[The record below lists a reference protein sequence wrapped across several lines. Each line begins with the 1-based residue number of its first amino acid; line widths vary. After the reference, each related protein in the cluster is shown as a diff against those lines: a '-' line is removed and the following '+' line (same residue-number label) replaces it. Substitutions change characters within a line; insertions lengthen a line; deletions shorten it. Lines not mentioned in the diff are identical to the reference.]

1 MDHRSLRASVALV
14 AAVAWALPHTAV
26 AADTTPTTDVIAVS
40 DHTCVVTTGGGVK
53 CWGDNS
59 SGGLGDGTTTASS
72 TPVDVAGLASG
83 VTAIAAGDRY
93 SCALTSGGGVRCW
106 GYNEFGQLGDGTN
119 MDSATPVDVAGL
131 ASGVKAIDARGEHT
145 CALMTAGGVKCWG
158 ANINGQLGD
167 GTTASSGVP
176 VDVAGLTSG
185 GSAITVGGEH
195 TCAITSRGGLKCW
208 GWNAKGQVGIGT
220 TTDSN
225 SPVDVPGLAG
235 AVSAVAA
242 GGRHTC
248 ALMTAGGVSC
258 WGYNEFGQLGDG
270 TTSDSPM
277 PVAVAGLP
285 RSVRAITTGGNFSC
299 ALKTDGA
306 VMCWGN
312 NGAGQL
318 GDGTYTDSPAP
329 VEATG
334 LASGVSAIAAGYY
347 HICGITKDRGVTC
360 WGGNDS
366 GQLGIGT
373 TGVESP
379 TMTGV
384 KNADGSPLIAASI
397 DDSENSNPLPIAV
410 AVLVGVVLIL
420 AAGGFWLARR
430 RGH

>member
-1 MDHRSLRASVALV
+1 MDHRSLRAAVALV
-14 AAVAWALPHTAV
+14 AAVAWALPAVPV

-40 DHTCVVTTGGGVK
+40 DHTCVITTGGGVK

-106 GYNEFGQLGDGTN
+106 GYNEYGQLGDGTN
-119 MDSATPVDVAGL
+119 TDSATPVDVAAL
-131 ASGVKAIDARGEHT
+131 ASGVRAIDARGEHT

-185 GSAITVGGEH
+185 VSAIAVGGEH
-195 TCAITSRGGLKCW
+195 TCALTNGGNLKCW
-208 GWNAKGQVGIGT
+208 GWNGKGQVGIGT
-220 TTDSN
+220 TTDVDT
-225 SPVDVPGLAG
+225 PVDLPGLTG

-410 AVLVGVVLIL
+410 AVLVGVLLIV
-420 AAGGFWLARR
+420 AASGSWLARR

>member
-1 MDHRSLRASVALV
+1 MDHRSLRAAVALV
-14 AAVAWALPHTAV
+14 AAVTWALPAIPV

-59 SGGLGDGTTTASS
+59 RGGLGDGTMTASS

-119 MDSATPVDVAGL
+119 TDRATPVDVTGL
-131 ASGVKAIDARGEHT
+131 PSGVSAIDARGEHPG
-145 CALMTAGGVKCWG
+145 ALLTAGGVRCWG

-176 VDVAGLTSG
+176 VDVEGLTNG
-185 GSAITVGGEH
+185 VSAIAVGGEH
-195 TCAITSRGGLKCW
+195 SCALTSGGGLKCW
-208 GWNAKGQVGIGT
+208 GLNAKGQVGIGT

-225 SPVDVPGLAG
+225 TPVVVTGLAG

-270 TTSDSPM
+270 TTTDNPL

-285 RSVRAITTGGNFSC
+285 SSVRAITTGGNFSC
-299 ALKTDGA
+299 ALMTDGG
-306 VMCWGN
+306 VTCWGLN
-312 NGAGQL
+312 AAGQL
-318 GDGTYTDSPAP
+318 GDDTYKDSPAP
-329 VEATG
+329 VDVAG
-334 LASGVSAIAAGYY
+334 LAGGVSVIAAGFY
-347 HICGITKDRGVTC
+347 HACGVTKDGGVTC
-360 WGGNDS
+360 WGGNES
-366 GQLGIGT
+366 GPLGIGT
-373 TGVESP
+373 TSDST

-384 KNADGSPLIAASI
+384 KNPDGTPLIAAGSGA
-397 DDSENSNPLPIAV
+397 SEHSNLLPIAV

-420 AAGGFWLARR
+420 AVGGFWLARR